1 MINTKKE
8 TIPSKIKCVLSFKQ
22 FKSQQNIPTKI
33 EFTEHNMKITFTH
46 IANDSLSFVNDLLH
60 PIYKTSKHM
69 YAINYSLMRKT
80 GTNSSFN
87 AIAIEI
93 ANPVMNTS
101 VTIALTRL
109 ETQSVLFKKKF
120 SEQAVKAM
128 VGYLRR
134 KTSLETK
141 YLMEK
146 YISLLNMLKE
156 CLEPQKRE
164 NQIIETILV
173 NSYFFGK
180 RYYEKYHEEIKQKQ
194 KLIKTEI
201 KKQLSKQLKQFEEV
215 LSEHDKMK
223 KSIYC
228 STFDTMINEF
238 KIRTSL
244 LIEENINFLFKVINA
259 EGDGINLGKVDKY
272 SITKKLTGVNENG
285 WGLKENNS
293 NVITHNMNM
302 NVDMSLQ
309 LNNANS
315 FGQQVVNRE
324 LIFKKHQHQHQ
335 HHQQHHQHN
344 KSSMFFTN
352 AHKKGETLAQLNLNI
367 SCDSVLHNNNN
378 NNTMSLEHINDK
390 DNNNINKSSN
400 NINITTSNNINNVN
414 KLGFHFTKVF
424 TPLNNSISFNNS
436 FHTNKTDLT
445 SSSTKTTSKDKD
457 AKHPTTSSKP
467 SPKKKST
474 FSSQNADLLETPK
487 FFSNTQKKVSNL
499 FSKSKVPKTV
509 SPTPHLNKTFT
520 TQMIPH
526 NKQLNNSSF
535 DNINN
540 STVISNSSMF
550 KMNKFENE
558 NISIIAMSKQIE
570 HLCKRHSFFPPVDT
584 FNIFLNT
591 AEIIHRRFFE
601 ESFHL
606 YFPELFEVELDKDNL
621 IKIESLYNMFMY
633 LRTMRSFLFTKNNQ
647 MCMSSMLFV
656 SDELI
661 W

>member
-1 MINTKKE
+1 MINNKKE
-8 TIPSKIKCVLSFKQ
+8 NVPSKIKCVLSFKQ
-22 FKSQQNIPTKI
+22 FKSQQNIPSKI
-33 EFTEHNMKITFTH
+33 EFTEHNMKITFTN
-46 IANDSLSFVNDLLH
+46 IPTDSLSFVSDLLH
-60 PIYKTSKHM
+60 PLYKTSKHI

-80 GTNSSFN
+80 GTNSSFT

-101 VTIALTRL
+101 VTIALSRL
-109 ETQSVLFKKKF
+109 EMQNVLFKKKLP
-120 SEQAVKAM
+120 EQVVKAM
-128 VGYLRR
+128 VGFLRR

-141 YLMEK
+141 HLMEK

-173 NSYFFGK
+173 NSYLFGK

-215 LSEHDKMK
+215 MSEHDKMK

-259 EGDGINLGKVDKY
+259 ENDGINLGKVDKY
-272 SITKKLTGVNENG
+272 SITKKLTGVNESSH
-285 WGLKENNS
+285 NNS
-293 NVITHNMNM
+293 NIISNNM

-324 LIFKKHQHQHQ
+324 LIFKKHQH
-335 HHQQHHQHN
+335 HHQHN
-344 KSSMFFTN
+344 KSSVFFTN
-352 AHKKGETLAQLNLNI
+352 THKKGETLAQLNLNI
-367 SCDSVLHNNNN
+367 SCDSVLNNN
-378 NNTMSLEHINDK
+378 NNTISLEHIHNK
-390 DNNNINKSSN
+390 DNNNNSN
-400 NINITTSNNINNVN
+400 NNIN

-424 TPLNNSISFNNS
+424 TPLNNSVSFNNS
-436 FHTNKTDLT
+436 FNTNKTDLT

-457 AKHPTTSSKP
+457 AKHSTV
-467 SPKKKST
+467 PKKKST

-520 TQMIPH
+520 SQMPPH

-540 STVISNSSMF
+540 STVISNSSLF

-633 LRTMRSFLFTKNNQ
+633 LRTMRGFLFTKSNQ